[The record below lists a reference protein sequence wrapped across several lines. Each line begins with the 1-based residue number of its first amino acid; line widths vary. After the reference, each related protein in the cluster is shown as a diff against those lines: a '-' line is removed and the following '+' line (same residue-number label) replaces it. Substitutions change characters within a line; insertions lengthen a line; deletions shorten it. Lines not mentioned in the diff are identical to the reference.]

1 MAGEVNKC
9 SSSNSKYW
17 YTGLWLSAFSG
28 LSNRSQS
35 IGSSLEELQNCFPNS
50 DAVLSIEE
58 LRLQLNSC
66 FT

>member
-1 MAGEVNKC
+1 MKVCVPA
-9 SSSNSKYW
+9 S
-17 YTGLWLSAFSG
+17 SG

-35 IGSSLEELQNCFPNS
+35 IGSSLEELHNCFTNS